1 MRLRDLGFSKSTYGE
16 IILTI
21 RHGDA
26 VNVAPMGVLLE
37 DDKRLSLRVY
47 KGQRTCELIEKGAV
61 DCVLNITCNSTLFYD
76 AVLNKSEISYYSS
89 ETVSSPRVRGCDA
102 YVECS
107 IIDVE
112 DCGEYVRVLL
122 KPQLIRVSRRIVKA
136 HNRAEPAVIE
146 ALVCFTKILHL
157 IKSNVE
163 MAESLKERIKI
174 FREIVYHST
183 RNKKLRMMM
192 TEILD
197 RAEEVI
203 REKKAMDKH

>member
-1 MRLRDLGFSKSTYGE
+1 MGFSKSTYSE

-47 KGQRTCELIEKGAV
+47 KEQRTCELIEKGAV

-76 AVLNKSEISYYSS
+76 AVLNKSEISYCPS

-102 YVECS
+102 YVECL
-107 IIDVE
+107 IIHVK

-122 KPQLIRVSRRIVKA
+122 KPQLIKVSRRMAKA

-163 MAESLKERIKI
+163 MAEGLKERIKI

-183 RNKKLRMMM
+183 RSKKLRMMM

-203 REKKAMDKH
+203 REKKAIDKH

>member
-1 MRLRDLGFSKSTYGE
+1 MQLRDLGFSKITYSE

-37 DDKRLSLRVY
+37 DDKWLSLRVY

-76 AVLNKSEISYYSS
+76 AVLNKSEISYCPS

-102 YVECS
+102 YVECL
-107 IIDVE
+107 IIHVK

-122 KPQLIRVSRRIVKA
+122 KPQLIKVSRKMIKA
-136 HNRAEPAVIE
+136 YNRAEPAVIE

-157 IKSNVE
+157 IKNNVE

-183 RNKKLRMMM
+183 RNKKLRIMM
-192 TEILD
+192 TEILE